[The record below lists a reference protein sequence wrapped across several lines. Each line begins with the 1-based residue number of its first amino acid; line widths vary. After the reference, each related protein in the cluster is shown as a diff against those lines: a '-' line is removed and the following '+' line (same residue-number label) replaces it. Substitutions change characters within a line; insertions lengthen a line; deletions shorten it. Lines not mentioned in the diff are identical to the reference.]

1 MGTASWILLGNKR
14 SLDLSFGSTAHGAGR
29 IMSRSAAK
37 RSHTADEV
45 KRSLE
50 SKGIYIKALTKEG
63 IVEETPN
70 AYKDVD
76 AVVDVSHSLGYS
88 YKSSKINTDRR
99 DKGLMSEDPDINII
113 KARKMK
119 EMRELA
125 AAMEKARMKKQNQNN
140 RSKTSEIIS
149 RYLYDRGQEVLNLAE
164 SQFPL
169 QTKAIIN
176 RIVELISTGEINQRI
191 SGGEL
196 LALFR
201 AVGINVRVTTSIK
214 IKITASWFHSQIN

>member
-1 MGTASWILLGNKR
+1 
-14 SLDLSFGSTAHGAGR
+14 
-29 IMSRSAAK
+29 MS
-37 RSHTADEV
+37 E
-45 KRSLE
+45 
-50 SKGIYIKALTKEG
+50 
-63 IVEETPN
+63 
-70 AYKDVD
+70 
-76 AVVDVSHSLGYS
+76 
-88 YKSSKINTDRR
+88 
-99 DKGLMSEDPDINII
+99 EDPDINII

-125 AAMEKARMKKQNQNN
+125 ASMEKVRMKKEDQKN
-140 RSKTSEIIS
+140 RSKTSSEIIS
-149 RYLYDRGQEVLNLAE
+149 GYLYDRGQEVLNLAE

-176 RIVELISTGEINQRI
+176 RIVELINTGEINQRI

-214 IKITASWFHSQIN
+214 IEDHGKMVSFSDKLKQEKDDTVYDSSD